1 MPVATHKHKHSIKRP
16 LNHLPLSLSLLWLKT
31 SSSSKTDE
39 LNFIKRD
46 LWQVSEDL
54 CNILSC
60 TKKRSSHSSSMVD
73 QKCCFNNISDDEWV
87 YPSFILKQ
95 ILKKPS
101 SWIMKEI
108 FQCSLIMKGRSEI
121 SRGSLCMEG
130 GGPLCYLNFAI
141 LWLAEERLNPNSVV
155 D

>member
-1 MPVATHKHKHSIKRP
+1 MSWI
-16 LNHLPLSLSLLWLKT
+16 LLREICGK
-31 SSSSKTDE
+31 S
-39 LNFIKRD
+39 
-46 LWQVSEDL
+46 QEDL
-54 CNILSC
+54 CNILPC
-60 TKKRSSHSSSMVD
+60 MKKRSSHSSLAVD

-95 ILKKPS
+95 IFKKPP

-108 FQCSLIMKGRSEI
+108 FQCSLIMQDGSEI

-130 GGPLCYLNFAI
+130 GGPLCCLNFTI

-155 D
+155 DEHVNNANLKCISLCHIY